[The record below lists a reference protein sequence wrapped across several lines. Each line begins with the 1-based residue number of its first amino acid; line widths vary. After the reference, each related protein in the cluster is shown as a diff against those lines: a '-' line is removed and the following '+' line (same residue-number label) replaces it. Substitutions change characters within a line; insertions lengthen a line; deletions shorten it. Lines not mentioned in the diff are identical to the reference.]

1 MSSTTDYTC
10 TVAQAFIHI
19 LHRWIAQVIW
29 DQLELTRISTALVC
43 IAVCQL
49 ASNQHTEKTIILFTE
64 TDTQEG
70 ITETVNVERRV

>member
-19 LHRWIAQVIW
+19 PHRWIAQVIW